1 MNPMV
6 RPWALCLRG
15 LANSNNRL
23 TIPTASFSTSRVNN
37 DSTFTTRQSN
47 SEPDPIQ
54 QNRLRYQREK
64 DSFDISSISDLSSQE
79 INTNPIEVG
88 SKPHEKTYARTAG
101 AYRMMKNASLPTT
114 KTADKLK
121 EFNEGKD
128 LSSLIG
134 RQWKAGDIYAPHDL
148 HQAELSKYRP
158 RATPGVDIFDILDMN
173 PLEHYRV
180 CQLNLPL
187 TDDQP
192 TLQNFSMMSEWITP
206 MGRIKSRKD
215 TGLRPVNQR
224 RLAKAIRRSIGIG
237 IMPSVYR
244 HPEILY
250 KERKRYEEESNQI
263 Y

>member
-1 MNPMV
+1 MNSMV
-6 RPWALCLRG
+6 RPRALCLG
-15 LANSNNRL
+15 VL
-23 TIPTASFSTSRVNN
+23 PENN
-37 DSTFTTRQSN
+37 DSTFTTQQSN
-47 SEPDPIQ
+47 SELDSIQ

-64 DSFDISSISDLSSQE
+64 NSFDISSNADLSSQE
-79 INTNPIEVG
+79 INTNPIEAD
-88 SKPHEKTYARTAG
+88 SKPHEKSYARTAG
-101 AYRMMKNASLPTT
+101 AYRMMKNASLPSM

-134 RQWKAGDIYAPHDL
+134 RQWKAGDVYAPHDL
-148 HQAELSKYRP
+148 HQAELSKYKP
-158 RATPGVDIFDILDMN
+158 RASPGVDIFDILDMN

-180 CQLNLPL
+180 CQSNLNSPMTSKL
-187 TDDQP
+187 TKP

-206 MGRIKSRKD
+206 MGRIKSRKE
-215 TGLRPVNQR
+215 TALRPVNQR

>member
-1 MNPMV
+1 MNSMV
-6 RPWALCLRG
+6 RPRALCLGG
-15 LANSNNRL
+15 LANLRNRF
-23 TIPTASFSTSRVNN
+23 TIPAASFSTSRVVLFENN
-37 DSTFTTRQSN
+37 DSTFTTQQSN
-47 SEPDPIQ
+47 SEPDSIQ

-64 DSFDISSISDLSSQE
+64 NSFDISSNADLSSQE
-79 INTNPIEVG
+79 INTNPIEAD
-88 SKPHEKTYARTAG
+88 SKPHEKSYARTAG
-101 AYRMMKNASLPTT
+101 AYHMMKNASLPSV

-134 RQWKAGDIYAPHDL
+134 RQWKAGDVYAPHDL
-148 HQAELSKYRP
+148 HQAELSKYKP
-158 RATPGVDIFDILDMN
+158 RASPGVDIFDILDMN
-173 PLEHYRV
+173 PLEHYR
-180 CQLNLPL
+180 
-187 TDDQP
+187 
-192 TLQNFSMMSEWITP
+192 NFSMMSEWITP
-206 MGRIKSRKD
+206 MGRIKSRKE
-215 TGLRPVNQR
+215 TALRPVNQR